1 MSVVTDSRSL
11 AGERRFV
18 LYAWSVLA
26 YNVVVILWGA
36 VVRATGSG
44 AGCGEHWPLCQGVV
58 IPHAA
63 QIATLIEFAH
73 RVSSGMAVIL
83 VLLLVVFAFRRFTSG
98 HPARRCAAAALLFT
112 LTEGLIG
119 AALVVFGQVGNNAS
133 MSRAL
138 ILSLHLINT
147 FLLLASLTLTAKS
160 AGAARPGAKPL
171 EDVAPAGEARI
182 GNSEPL
188 LLWYAVGLLGALA
201 MAVTGTIT
209 ALGDTLFH
217 STSLAQGFELD
228 FSAAASPLLRLRII
242 HPLIAV
248 AAGGYLILL
257 AVRAVGSPVS
267 PSARRLACW
276 LLALVTFQ
284 FLLGLLNLVLLAP
297 LGTQLLHLL
306 TADVIWITLVL
317 LSSEVLGRRH
327 PVKPSANQRH
337 WALQTE
343 SQVQPART
351 NLRSTAAP
359 TKQA

>member
-1 MSVVTDSRSL
+1 M
-11 AGERRFV
+11 
-18 LYAWSVLA
+18 
-26 YNVVVILWGA
+26 
-36 VVRATGSG
+36 
-44 AGCGEHWPLCQGVV
+44 

-73 RVSSGMAVIL
+73 RLSSGMAVIL
-83 VLLLVVFAFRRFTSG
+83 VVVLMVFAFRQFTSG

-160 AGAARPGAKPL
+160 ASAARPGVKPL
-171 EDVAPAGEARI
+171 EDIAPAGEARI
-182 GNSEPL
+182 ANSEPL

-201 MAVTGTIT
+201 MAVTRTIT

-217 STSLAQGFELD
+217 STSLAQGFQLD
-228 FSAAASPLLRLRII
+228 FSAAASPLLRLRVI

-284 FLLGLLNLVLLAP
+284 FLLSLLESRTPRSPRYSTTAPADGGRPYGLPWSCFRAKCWAGASRSSPPQPNAP
-297 LGTQLLHLL
+297 GHFKPGPSPAC
-306 TADVIWITLVL
+306 AD
-317 LSSEVLGRRH
+317 
-327 PVKPSANQRH
+327 
-337 WALQTE
+337 
-343 SQVQPART
+343 
-351 NLRSTAAP
+351 
-359 TKQA
+359 